1 METISSYFQDVDR
14 LAWFMIALG
23 VPTLVTTLIVPAPFG
38 RYSHR
43 SWGPLLP
50 ALPCWIV
57 MEAPNLVAV
66 AYFLS
71 QVTLASLG
79 IVKITL
85 LAMFAG
91 HYFNRTIVY
100 PLRQTNR
107 KPMPLLVPL
116 SAFAFTSF
124 NGYLQCKS
132 LVESAAYAPDYHY
145 GPQFVFGTVL
155 FLCGMLTNTRCDNI
169 LLNLRQPGDSSYKI
183 PRGGLFELVSG
194 ANYTGEIMEWLGFA
208 VAAGTLPAAAFAAY
222 TFSNIAPRAHKHHL
236 WYLEKFEDYPED
248 RKAVIPGVW

>member
-1 METISSYFQDVDR
+1 MEAISPYFQDVNT
-14 LAWFMIALG
+14 LAWVMIALA
-23 VPTLVTTLIVPAPFG
+23 VPTFAATLFIPAPFG
-38 RYSHR
+38 RYSHA
-43 SWGPLLP
+43 SWGLLLP
-50 ALPCWIV
+50 ALPCWIL

-66 AYFLS
+66 AYFLT
-71 QVTLASLG
+71 QVSFSSLG
-79 IVKITL
+79 IVKATL

-132 LVESAAYAPDYHY
+132 IFESPPYDPHY
-145 GPQFVFGTVL
+145 PHSLQFIAGTVL
-155 FLCGMLTNTRCDNI
+155 FLCGAFTNVQADNI
-169 LLNLRQPGDSSYKI
+169 LLNLRKPGETAYKV
-183 PRGGLFELVSG
+183 PRAGLFEYVSG

-208 VAAGTLPAAAFAAY
+208 VAAGTLPAAAFALY

-236 WYLEKFEDYPED
+236 WYLEKFEDYPKN
-248 RKAVIPGVW
+248 RKAVIPGIW

>member
-1 METISSYFQDVDR
+1 METVSHYFQDVHK

-23 VPTLVTTLIVPAPFG
+23 VPTLITTLIIPAPFG
-38 RYSHR
+38 RYSHS
-43 SWGPLLP
+43 SWGLLLP
-50 ALPCWIV
+50 ALPCWIL
-57 MEAPNLVAV
+57 MEAPNLIAV

-71 QVTLASLG
+71 QVSLTSLG
-79 IVKITL
+79 LVKITL
-85 LAMFAG
+85 MAMFAG
-91 HYFNRTIVY
+91 HYFNRTIIY

-132 LVESAAYAPDYHY
+132 LVDSPPYAPDYHLSL
-145 GPQFVFGTVL
+145 QFIAGVML
-155 FLCGMLTNTRCDNI
+155 FLFGMRINIQADNI
-169 LLNLRQPGDSSYKI
+169 LLNLRQPGDTSYKI
-183 PRGGLFELVSG
+183 PRGGFFELVSG
-194 ANYTGEIMEWLGFA
+194 ANYTGEIIEWLGFA
-208 VAAGTLPAAAFAAY
+208 IAAGTLPAAAFAFY

-236 WYLEKFEDYPED
+236 WYLEKFEDYPKN

>member
-1 METISSYFQDVDR
+1 MLLKMTGFLVREASTPRVFAVILQRPPQAHATSRPLVRIR
-14 LAWFMIALG
+14 L
-23 VPTLVTTLIVPAPFG
+23 
-38 RYSHR
+38 H
-43 SWGPLLP
+43 LL
-50 ALPCWIV
+50 
-57 MEAPNLVAV
+57 
-66 AYFLS
+66 
-71 QVTLASLG
+71 
-79 IVKITL
+79 
-85 LAMFAG
+85 
-91 HYFNRTIVY
+91 
-100 PLRQTNR
+100 
-107 KPMPLLVPL
+107 
-116 SAFAFTSF
+116 
-124 NGYLQCKS
+124 CKS

-194 ANYTGEIMEWLGFA
+194 ANYTGEIMEWLGFT

-236 WYLEKFEDYPED
+236 WYLEKFEDYPKG

>member
-1 METISSYFQDVDR
+1 METISSYFQDVNQ
-14 LAWFMIALG
+14 LAWVMIALCL
-23 VPTLVTTLIVPAPFG
+23 PTFAGTLIIPAPFG

-50 ALPCWIV
+50 ALPCWIA

-66 AYFLS
+66 VYFLS
-71 QVTLASLG
+71 RTPLASLG
-79 IVKITL
+79 FVNITL
-85 LAMFAG
+85 LAMFTG

-132 LVESAAYAPDYHY
+132 IVESAAYAADYHLH
-145 GPQFVFGTVL
+145 PQFIFGTVL
-155 FLCGMLTNTRCDNI
+155 FLCGMFTNIQSDNI

-183 PRGGLFELVSG
+183 PRGGLFEHVSG

-208 VAAGTLPAAAFAAY
+208 IAAGTLPAAAFAAY

-236 WYLEKFEDYPED
+236 WYLEKFEDYPKG

>member
-116 SAFAFTSF
+116 SAFAFTS
-124 NGYLQCKS
+124 CAS
-132 LVESAAYAPDYHY
+132 PSSSPPRTPPTTTTA
-145 GPQFVFGTVL
+145 
-155 FLCGMLTNTRCDNI
+155 R
-169 LLNLRQPGDSSYKI
+169 SSYSA
-183 PRGGLFELVSG
+183 PCSSC
-194 ANYTGEIMEWLGFA
+194 
-208 VAAGTLPAAAFAAY
+208 AAC
-222 TFSNIAPRAHKHHL
+222 
-236 WYLEKFEDYPED
+236 
-248 RKAVIPGVW
+248 